1 MKIYD
6 CDVNLGGPILHLVHK
21 DKISAA
27 EIHLL
32 LTLHGDD
39 AVRNIEEKADINIP
53 TFQLYDFLSSKYG
66 EPAIVATFGPKT
78 RKLALPDD
86 IDLEKLY
93 AGPQE
98 EQDEAIMLADPTKAA
113 MEAADINKANGV
125 ETKRPTLTVKPGPAV
140 AQAT

>member
-32 LTLHGDD
+32 LTMHGDD
-39 AVRNIEEKADINIP
+39 AVRNIEEKADIEIP
-53 TFQLYDFLSSKYG
+53 AFQLYDFLSSKYG
-66 EPAIVATFGPKT
+66 DDVILKTFGPKT

-86 IDLEKLY
+86 IDLETLY
-93 AGPQE
+93 AGPGE
-98 EQDEAIMLADPTKAA
+98 EQDEAVMLADPTKAA
-113 MEAADINKANGV
+113 MEAASINQKNGV
-125 ETKRPTLTVKPGPAV
+125 EKAPAPKRATLSLGGA
-140 AQAT
+140 